1 MRDAIRLIEADGWRL
16 ARTRGD
22 HRQFAHPTKPGLVTI
37 AGSMSSDLHPKTW
50 RSIQRQAQLKENP

>member
-1 MRDAIRLIEADGWRL
+1 MAP
-16 ARTRGD
+16 RTRGD